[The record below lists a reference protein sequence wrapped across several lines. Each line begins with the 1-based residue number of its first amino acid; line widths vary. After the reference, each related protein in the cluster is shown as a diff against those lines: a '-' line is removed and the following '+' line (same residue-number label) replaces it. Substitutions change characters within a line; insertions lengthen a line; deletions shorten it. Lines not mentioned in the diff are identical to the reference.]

1 MKSALTLG
9 LLMLATVPVASAQD
23 TSAWSAVQNDGSLN
37 VTAGAALAGTSFGL
51 EATMN
56 DLATI
61 WVQDDSPAQ
70 ETRYRQRFY
79 FDTNNFDTGNASGIN
94 RTIMFIAVDQN
105 PTPEPGLPTRRLY
118 LQSIR
123 YRPDEIGT
131 FGTAYGVIFWVY
143 QPTIGN
149 YINFGPFRVSPGEH
163 FVETD
168 WQAASGPGLSD
179 GRFEVWIDGA
189 SPAGSVLTGLVT
201 NGYGA
206 DFCRLGI
213 IQPLA
218 SSNTTIV
225 YDEFESRRQTYI
237 GPIS

>member
-1 MKSALTLG
+1 MKRLVALG
-9 LLMLATVPVASAQD
+9 VLMLAAAPMARAQG

-37 VTAGAALAGTSFGL
+37 VTSGAALAGTSFGL
-51 EATMN
+51 EVEMD
-56 DLATI
+56 DLATN
-61 WVQDDSPAQ
+61 WVQDDSPTQ
-70 ETRYRQRFY
+70 ETRYRSRFY

-94 RTIMFIAVDQN
+94 RTVMFIAVDQN
-105 PTPEPGLPTRRLY
+105 PTPEPGLTTRRLY

-123 YRPDEIGT
+123 YRPDEIGA
-131 FGTAYGVIFWVY
+131 FGTAYAVIFWVF

-149 YINFGPFRVSPGEH
+149 YINFGPFRVPPGEH

-168 WQAASGPGLSD
+168 WQAASAPGATD

-218 SSNTTIV
+218 SSGTTIL